1 MSTILVTG
9 GAGFI
14 GSHLTEKLLEYG
26 DKVINLDNFND
37 FYDPLIK
44 RKNIIRAELSPRYIL
59 VEGDIRDKTLLN
71 HIFTAFKIDTVVHIA
86 ALAGVRKSIENPLE
100 YVDVDI
106 MGTVNLL
113 EQSRIHKVKK
123 FIYASTS
130 SVYGLNPIPFKE
142 ADNIT
147 SPISPYAAAK
157 QAGEL
162 FCRTYHNLYD
172 IPMVCLRF
180 FTVYG
185 PRQRPEMAIHYFV
198 RMIDEE
204 KEIPIFGDGSSS
216 RDYTYVDDIVKG
228 IVASIHLNCEFEI
241 FNLGNS
247 NPIRLNNLIDLIEKE
262 LGKNAYRIYLRMQS
276 GDVEHTL
283 ADINKSK
290 AILGYEPAVSIEEGI
305 KKFVDWYQ
313 KSGNKK

>member
-14 GSHLTEKLLEYG
+14 GSHLAEKLLEYG

-142 ADNIT
+142 ADNIK

-262 LGKNAYRIYLRMQS
+262 LGKNAYRVYLRMQS